1 MQTTRASARLPQR
14 LWLLA
19 AALLLAACASTQI
32 ASTWRDPEDRRGPVK
47 KLIVFAAVKDDA
59 IRRLAENRAV
69 QSLPRGTV
77 GVPSYTLFEKP
88 EMDVDKVKARLAKEG
103 FDAALISRL
112 VSVDRAQNY
121 VPPQT
126 HIVQPFPFY
135 AYRPYYR
142 SFYGF
147 YPEAYAYTTP
157 GYVTETQRYVVE
169 TLLYRLPEGKPVWS
183 AVSETVNPDSK
194 IALVN
199 EVVRA
204 VEQELRARGLL
215 AEQSA
220 GGGSAARDGT
230 EQRVQ

>member
-1 MQTTRASARLPQR
+1 MNGMSTVRSAARVAYL
-14 LWLLA
+14 LVSLLA
-19 AALLLAACASTQI
+19 AGCASTQI
-32 ASTWRDPEDRRGPVK
+32 ASSWRDPADKGGAVK
-47 KLIVFAAVKDDA
+47 KVVVFVAAQDDA

-88 EMDVDKVKARLAKEG
+88 ETDVDKVKARLAKEG
-103 FDAALISRL
+103 FDGALISRL
-112 VSVDRAQNY
+112 VSHDRSEAY

-126 HIVQPFPFY
+126 HIVQPYPFY
-135 AYRPYYR
+135 TYRPYYR
-142 SFYGF
+142 SFYGY

-157 GYVTETQRYVVE
+157 GYVSETQRYLVE

-199 EVVRA
+199 EIVRVVT
-204 VEQELRARGLL
+204 QQLRTQGLL
-215 AEQSA
+215 AE
-220 GGGSAARDGT
+220 
-230 EQRVQ
+230 